1 MVALA
6 ALRWCGP
13 NLVTWSVHVAARL
26 LRRRC
31 LRYMALTTE
40 QQAKLARLEAKS
52 SLTEKQE
59 RKLAK
64 LRKRSAAA
72 GDTAPAEKR
81 QKTAVGAAAPTET
94 VPEAGSASEPKPTKA
109 AAPPPVKATVGSGDL
124 TLTCATCAVAFPF
137 TADEQNWFAER
148 GWYRP
153 KNCKDCA
160 ALKKE
165 RFETKDEKKK
175 SSNRL
180 GESKCYNCGRAGHL
194 SSQCPAPKGS
204 GAACYTCGSEDHLSR
219 NCPLAAKAAKI
230 KACFNCGSEEHMS
243 KDCPQPKPTP
253 ICFNCG
259 EKIGSEA
266 HPLKA
271 CTQPKRTEGVCY
283 AFRNG
288 RCDRKNCKFTHEAS

>member
-1 MVALA
+1 MVKTVAST
-6 ALRWCGP
+6 
-13 NLVTWSVHVAARL
+13 LVSD
-26 LRRRC
+26 
-31 LRYMALTTE
+31 MALTTE
-40 QQAKLARLEAKS
+40 QQAKLEKLEAKS

-72 GDTAPAEKR
+72 DAAAPAEKR
-81 QKTAVGAAAPTET
+81 QKTAVGATAPSET
-94 VPEAGSASEPKPTKA
+94 VPDAASASEPKPTA
-109 AAPPPVKATVGSGDL
+109 LPPVKATAGSGDL
-124 TLTCATCAVAFPF
+124 TLTCAACAVAFPF
-137 TADEQNWFAER
+137 TAYEQNWFAER

-153 KNCKDCA
+153 KNCKECA
-160 ALKKE
+160 AAKKD
-165 RFETKDEKKK
+165 RFEAKNEKKK
-175 SSNRL
+175 SANRL
-180 GESKCYNCGRAGHL
+180 GEGKCYNCGRAGHL
-194 SSQCPAPKGS
+194 SSHCPAPKGS
-204 GAACYTCGSEDHLSR
+204 GSACYTCGSEDHLSR
-219 NCPLAAKAAKI
+219 YCPMAAKLAKI

-259 EKIGSEA
+259 EKIGSDA

-283 AFRNG
+283 AFRHG